1 MTGCLTVGT
10 TLLHLALGSFT
21 LSWTHS
27 VEHVA
32 WQEDWRINGHM
43 LTLER
48 SRLKGSGAGMEPG
61 PDAVLKDGWWV
72 SAGHLEVPALM
83 LAASGA
89 TGAGWTLCADGQ
101 CRVIGAD
108 RAAPIKVA
116 PCKREAVKRTEP
128 MPD

>member
-10 TLLHLALGSFT
+10 AVLHLALGSFT

-72 SAGHLEVPALM
+72 STGHLEVPALM

-89 TGAGWTLCADGQ
+89 TGAGWTFCADGQ

-116 PCKREAVKRTEP
+116 PCKTEAVKRTEP
-128 MPD
+128 VPD

>member
-1 MTGCLTVGT
+1 MTGCLTVGAT
-10 TLLHLALGSFT
+10 VLHLALGSFT

-32 WQEDWRINGHM
+32 WQEDWRVDGDV

-48 SRLKGSGAGMEPG
+48 SRIKGSGAGMEPG

-72 SAGHLEVPALM
+72 SDSHVQVPALM

-108 RAAPIKVA
+108 PAAPIMVA
-116 PCKREAVKRTEP
+116 PCKTEAVKRTEP
-128 MPD
+128 VPD

>member
-10 TLLHLALGSFT
+10 AVLHLALGSFT

-72 SAGHLEVPALM
+72 STGHLEVPA
-83 LAASGA
+83 AD
-89 TGAGWTLCADGQ
+89 AGGLRCDGGWLDVL
-101 CRVIGAD
+101 RG
-108 RAAPIKVA
+108 
-116 PCKREAVKRTEP
+116 RT
-128 MPD
+128 MPGHRS